1 MKPFRF
7 PYAIAAEFWLFGPPA
22 KKQTAVHLFILIALF
37 GSGTILFAILEDRIG
52 RLLAVLSA
60 IPVGLIVGY
69 GFYWLFAQVMP
80 ALHWLVSRGII
91 ESPDE
96 KRFRDKIIWTA
107 CWKTVDSKEE
117 KPTPSQSL

>member
-22 KKQTAVHLFILIALF
+22 KKQTAIHLFIMIALF
-37 GSGTILFAILEDRIG
+37 GSGTIVYAILEDRIG
-52 RLLAVLSA
+52 RLLAGLAA

-69 GFYWLFAQVMP
+69 GFYRLFAQGIP
-80 ALHWLVSRGII
+80 ALHWLVAKGIV

-96 KRFRDKIIWTA
+96 KKFRDKLIWTA
-107 CWKTVDSKEE
+107 CWKTEDSK
-117 KPTPSQSL
+117 K